1 MLRILAISVVLL
13 AANVHS
19 ACASEVPGF
28 LGASEPQQLESIVNS
43 EGLVFLAAIDYPPFS
58 FIDNTGKLN
67 GFNVYLARAVC
78 EELGYNTNCIASGRQ
93 WGDLE
98 SDFRN
103 GLGNVLISG
112 LAPTEKNQQI
122 YAFTKPFM
130 RFPGRFV
137 AGKEKVLDDELD
149 KGLPRIKVGA
159 VSNSAYAAQLKAF
172 FPEAEIVNY
181 AQESFM
187 LADLET
193 GKINLIFGEGLR
205 LSFWLGSQEG
215 RSCCS
220 FVGGPYYSDRFLG
233 EGMRFAVSAS
243 NRTLA
248 EQLNTALIS
257 LQKKG
262 KFDELFLRFFPISFY

>member
-1 MLRILAISVVLL
+1 
-13 AANVHS
+13 
-19 ACASEVPGF
+19 F
-28 LGASEPQQLESIVNS
+28 LGAGEGQQLDSSVNS
-43 EGLVFLAAIDYPPFS
+43 DGLVFLAAIDYPPFS
-58 FIDNTGKLN
+58 FMDSTGKLN

-78 EELGYNTNCIASGRQ
+78 EELGYTTNCIASGRK
-93 WGDLE
+93 WEELE

-112 LAPTEKNQQI
+112 LAPTSANQDI
-122 YAFTKPFM
+122 YTFTKPFL

-137 AGKEKVLDDELD
+137 SGKVKVADGDLD
-149 KGLPRIKVGA
+149 KGLGKTKVGV
-159 VSNSAYAAQLKAF
+159 VSNSAFAAQLKAF
-172 FPEAEIVNY
+172 FPGADIVSY

-187 LADLET
+187 LADLQE
-193 GKINLIFGEGLR
+193 GRINLIFGDGLR
-205 LSFWLGSQEG
+205 LSFWLGSQEN

-243 NRTLA
+243 NRALA
-248 EQLNTALIS
+248 EQLNSALIS

-262 KFDELFLRFFPISFY
+262 KIDELFLRFFPVSFY